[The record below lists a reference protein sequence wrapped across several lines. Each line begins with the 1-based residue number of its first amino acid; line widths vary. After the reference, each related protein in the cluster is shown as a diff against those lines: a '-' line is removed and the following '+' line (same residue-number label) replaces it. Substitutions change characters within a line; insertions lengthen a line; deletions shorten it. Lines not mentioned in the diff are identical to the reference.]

1 TQVIKE
7 GDNVSFTITV
17 VNQGTIPATGIQV
30 TDYIPTGMTLND
42 ATWTAVGTN
51 QATKTI
57 AGPLAAGAS
66 TDLTVVLKVSA
77 GQQGSTLVN
86 RAEIS
91 ATADRDNNG
100 VALVDIDSRPDQT
113 VGNDAGGVPGSP
125 TDDKLDGNGTDD
137 EDDAD
142 PAQITVQKYD
152 LALVKKLKST
162 GDIKPGDNVIFT
174 ITVSN
179 QGTIPANGIEITDY
193 IPSGMTLNDLSWTA
207 AGLNKA
213 TKIISGPISAGGS
226 ISVDINLKVNS
237 DFEGTTLLNKAEISK
252 TSDNDNNGNPLV
264 DIDSTPDD
272 IDNDKFVTDDDING
286 NGKTGGD
293 EDDHDPAEVKI
304 KQIFDLAL
312 NKKLKA
318 GQASQVGCEDVVK
331 YVITVFNQGTLK
343 ASNIDV
349 TDYIPTG
356 MSLNTSQSLG
366 WSLVSGN
373 AKFNIPG
380 PILPGANTSIEL
392 VLNVLP
398 SALTGPLVNRAEI
411 SNNATNALNLLDIDS
426 KPDNISSND
435 AGGLVSSD
443 ADDFIDGSGSGT
455 PNDGV
460 KETDEDDSDPALV
473 TMKEKPTVIASNN
486 GPKCYGDE
494 ITLTA
499 TGNAS
504 TYSWSG
510 PNGYSAT
517 GAVVK
522 IAALPVNN
530 GTYTVTAML
539 NGCSI
544 TSTTTITQATQLT
557 ATTTKVDVRC
567 FGGNDGSATVAA
579 VGGTSPYTY
588 KWSNNQTTTTA
599 TGLIAGTYSVVVTD
613 ANSCTVT

>member
-1 TQVIKE
+1 
-7 GDNVSFTITV
+7 
-17 VNQGTIPATGIQV
+17 
-30 TDYIPTGMTLND
+30 
-42 ATWTAVGTN
+42 
-51 QATKTI
+51 
-57 AGPLAAGAS
+57 
-66 TDLTVVLKVSA
+66 
-77 GQQGSTLVN
+77 
-86 RAEIS
+86 

-373 AKFNIPG
+373 PKFNIPG

-443 ADDFIDGSGSGT
+443 ADDFVDGNGTGT
-455 PNDGV
+455 PNDGI
-460 KETDEDDSDPALV
+460 KATDEDDSDPALV
-473 TMKEKPTVIASNN
+473 TMKEKPNVVASNN
-486 GPKCYGDE
+486 GPVCFGDK

-499 TGNAS
+499 VGNATS
-504 TYSWSG
+504 YSWSG
-510 PNGYSAT
+510 PNNYSAT
-517 GAVVK
+517 GPTVLVD
-522 IAALPVNN
+522 ALPSNN

-539 NGCSI
+539 NNCI
-544 TSTTTITQATQLT
+544 VT
-557 ATTTKVDVRC
+557 ATTSIIQTAKLTASATATPVAC
-567 FGGNDGSATVAA
+567 FGEKNG
-579 VGGTSPYTY
+579 
-588 KWSNNQTTTTA
+588 
-599 TGLIAGTYSVVVTD
+599 
-613 ANSCTVT
+613 